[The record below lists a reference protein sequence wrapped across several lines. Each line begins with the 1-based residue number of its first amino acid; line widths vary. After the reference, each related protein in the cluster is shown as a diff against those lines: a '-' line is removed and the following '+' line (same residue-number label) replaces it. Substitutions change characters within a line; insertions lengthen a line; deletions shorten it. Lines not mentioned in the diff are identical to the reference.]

1 MTDTAFTEDQIQRY
15 ARHIVLP
22 QVGST
27 GQQQLL
33 SASVL
38 VVGAGGLG
46 SPLVLYLAAAG
57 VGRIGIVDDDLV
69 DLSNLQRQIAHGMDN
84 LGVPKA
90 ASAAAA
96 AQRINPTVRVE
107 PHERRFGPANA
118 AELVADYDVIA
129 DGSDNFATRFLVN
142 DACVFAAKPLVSAAL
157 LRFEAQVATWK
168 GYAAEHPCYR
178 CLFPGPPPAGTV
190 PTCAQGGVF
199 GALAGQAGS
208 MQAIEVIKE
217 ILAIGTGLAG
227 WLIIIDALNCESR
240 KVRVRPDPDCPVCG
254 QHPTI
259 TDLGIHADD

>member
-1 MTDTAFTEDQIQRY
+1 MTADFTEEQIQRY

-33 SASVL
+33 AASVL

-57 VGRIGIVDDDLV
+57 VGRIGIVDDDAV
-69 DLSNLQRQIAHGMDN
+69 DLSNLQRQIAHGTED
-84 LGVPKA
+84 LGTPKA

-96 AQRINPTVRVE
+96 ARRINPTIAVE
-107 PHERRFGPANA
+107 PLAERFAPGNA
-118 AELVADYDVIA
+118 ADLVAGYDVIA

-142 DACVFAAKPLVSAAL
+142 DACVLASKPLVSAAL
-157 LRFEAQVATWK
+157 LRFEAQLATWK

-178 CLFPGPPPAGTV
+178 CLFPEPPPAGTV

-208 MQAIEVIKE
+208 FQAIEVIKE
-217 ILAIGTGLAG
+217 ILGIGTSLAG
-227 WLIIIDALNCESR
+227 WLVLIDALDGESR
-240 KVRVRPDPDCPVCG
+240 KVRIRPDPDCPVCG
-254 QHPTI
+254 AKPTI
-259 TDLGIHADD
+259 TDLAVHATA

>member
-157 LRFEAQVATWK
+157 LRFEAQVATLE
-168 GYAAEHPCYR
+168 GVRRRAPLLPVSLSRTPAR
-178 CLFPGPPPAGTV
+178 RDGADLRPGR
-190 PTCAQGGVF
+190 GVR
-199 GALAGQAGS
+199 GARRPGR
-208 MQAIEVIKE
+208 
-217 ILAIGTGLAG
+217 
-227 WLIIIDALNCESR
+227 IDAGDRGDQGNPGNWYR
-240 KVRVRPDPDCPVCG
+240 ACG
-254 QHPTI
+254 M
-259 TDLGIHADD
+259 ADHH

>member
-1 MTDTAFTEDQIQRY
+1 MTDADLTEDQIRRY

-27 GQQQLL
+27 GQQRLL
-33 SASVL
+33 AASVL

-57 VGRIGIVDDDLV
+57 IGRIGIVDDDTV
-69 DLSNLQRQIAHGMDN
+69 ELSNLQRQIAHGTRD
-84 LGVPKA
+84 LGAPKA
-90 ASAAAA
+90 ASAAGAA
-96 AQRINPTVRVE
+96 RRVNPTIRIE
-107 PHERRFGPANA
+107 PHRRRFDPTTA
-118 AELVADYDVIA
+118 AGLVADYDVVA

-142 DACVFAAKPLVSAAL
+142 DACVLGATPLVSAAL

-168 GYAAEHPCYR
+168 GHAAESPCYR
-178 CLFPGPPPAGTV
+178 CLFPEPPPAGTV

-208 MQAIEVIKE
+208 LQAIEVIKE
-217 ILAIGTGLAG
+217 ILGIGTGLSG
-227 WLIIIDALNCESR
+227 WLVIIDALDCAFR

-254 QHPTI
+254 LRPTI
-259 TDLGIHADD
+259 TDLAGHADG